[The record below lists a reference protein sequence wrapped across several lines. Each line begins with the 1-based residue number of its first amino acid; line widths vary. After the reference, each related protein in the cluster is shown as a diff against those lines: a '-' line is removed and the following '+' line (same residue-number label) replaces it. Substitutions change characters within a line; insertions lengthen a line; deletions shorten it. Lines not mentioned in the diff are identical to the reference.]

1 MICDVGLCFV
11 VVVDAQV
18 CGGSLIAGGGGCSVV
33 GGVGGCWMG
42 LTIRGFG
49 GLVLLRWQ
57 WFDPVLFLV
66 VGCWV
71 FDSVGS
77 YMDFMSTTTWQSREE
92 MREAKERERKKK
104 RKYFFNEKRE
114 RSLIKYYYFL

>member
-49 GLVLLRWQ
+49 GSVLLRWQ

-66 VGCWV
+66 VGCLIRWV
-71 FDSVGS
+71 
-77 YMDFMSTTTWQSREE
+77 
-92 MREAKERERKKK
+92 
-104 RKYFFNEKRE
+104 
-114 RSLIKYYYFL
+114 LIWIL

>member
-1 MICDVGLCFV
+1 M
-11 VVVDAQV
+11 
-18 CGGSLIAGGGGCSVV
+18 LIAGGGGGGGCSVV

-77 YMDFMSTTTWQSREE
+77 YMDFMRGDSRAEWPCFNQANPQASWCTWCANGGHICPNMSYEPVKSNSR
-92 MREAKERERKKK
+92 AA
-104 RKYFFNEKRE
+104 
-114 RSLIKYYYFL
+114 